1 MSANLDFQRTF
12 QYFQAFY
19 SVVRFSLKLF
29 HHNIIVSYQNK
40 KTMKIV
46 EIGVNGMFYA
56 MSGQNFIAKSL
67 FLPYNIGRII
77 SKRILRRFRRPAAEL
92 KRGGI
97 TYFTRRIY
105 IC

>member
-1 MSANLDFQRTF
+1 
-12 QYFQAFY
+12 
-19 SVVRFSLKLF
+19 
-29 HHNIIVSYQNK
+29 
-40 KTMKIV
+40 MKIV

-77 SKRILRRFRRPAAEL
+77 SKCILRRFRRPATEL

>member
-1 MSANLDFQRTF
+1 
-12 QYFQAFY
+12 
-19 SVVRFSLKLF
+19 
-29 HHNIIVSYQNK
+29 
-40 KTMKIV
+40 MKIV

-92 KRGGI
+92 KRGGGN
-97 TYFTRRIY
+97 TCYNKEDFY